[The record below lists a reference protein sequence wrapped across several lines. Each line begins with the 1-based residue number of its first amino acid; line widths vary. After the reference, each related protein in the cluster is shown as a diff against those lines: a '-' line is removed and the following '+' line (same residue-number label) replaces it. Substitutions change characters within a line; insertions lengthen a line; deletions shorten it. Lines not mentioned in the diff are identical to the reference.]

1 MFDKFIGYSQKRA
14 SRIFNNIL
22 IDDYIVKRNQYP
34 PKRKSCRNCSA
45 GWLFCIIWILPNVLF
60 SAVIAYMYRL
70 QTTLV
75 LTDVY
80 SIKYFR
86 KFNLNTLMQRTE
98 FFVVTALYG
107 LKSPMTSQF
116 FLEICSNFNSRDSQ
130 TYYLANYS
138 RKLYENEKMDR
149 KCPAAPK
156 SFNELEIFIETNY

>member
-1 MFDKFIGYSQKRA
+1 
-14 SRIFNNIL
+14 
-22 IDDYIVKRNQYP
+22 
-34 PKRKSCRNCSA
+34 
-45 GWLFCIIWILPNVLF
+45 
-60 SAVIAYMYRL
+60 MYRL

-138 RKLYENEKMDR
+138 RKLYENEKMDYITPSSSR
-149 KCPAAPK
+149 HMCHDENSYTRRLRCVPA
-156 SFNELEIFIETNY
+156 ETANRQCSSTN